1 MSNYKEIV
9 TKTIVG
15 KGKKT
20 SKDKYILQTEEIPD
34 TVLGCWII
42 NHRFQGTN
50 KQNEVDINGSFDINV
65 WYSYDN
71 NSKTSVTTK
80 TYNYEDVMKLRIK
93 DMNALN
99 NDNEIIVRS
108 LKQPT
113 VQDVKIINNQVE
125 LNIEKELGVEIVG
138 ESKVKIAIEEDEMP
152 WDDLYDDDQA
162 IDNVN
167 EEYIKNN

>member
-20 SKDKYILQTEEIPD
+20 SKDKYVLQTEEIPD

-80 TYNYEDVMKLRIK
+80 TYNYEDSMKLRIK

-113 VQDVKIINNQVE
+113 VQDVKIVNNQVE

-152 WDDLYDDDQA
+152 WDEIYDDDQT

>member
-20 SKDKYILQTEEIPD
+20 SKDKYVLQTEEIPD

-80 TYNYEDVMKLRIK
+80 TYNYEDAMKLRIK

-113 VQDVKIINNQVE
+113 VQDVKIVNNQVE

-152 WDDLYDDDQA
+152 WDEIYDDDQT

>member
-50 KQNEVDINGSFDINV
+50 KQNEVDINSSFDINV

>member
-20 SKDKYILQTEEIPD
+20 SKDKYVLQTEEIPN

-80 TYNYEDVMKLRIK
+80 TYNYEDTMKLRIK

-152 WDDLYDDDQA
+152 WDDIYDDDQT

>member
-1 MSNYKEIV
+1 MSTYKEIV

-20 SKDKYILQTEEIPD
+20 SKDKYVLQTEEIPD

-80 TYNYEDVMKLRIK
+80 TYNYEDAMKLRIK

-113 VQDVKIINNQVE
+113 VQDVKIVNNQVE

-152 WDDLYDDDQA
+152 WDEIYDDDQT

>member
-20 SKDKYILQTEEIPD
+20 SKDKYVLQTEEIPD

-80 TYNYEDVMKLRIK
+80 TYNYEDAMKLRIK

-113 VQDVKIINNQVE
+113 VQDVKIVNNQVE

-152 WDDLYDDDQA
+152 WDDIYDDDQT

>member
-1 MSNYKEIV
+1 MSGK
-9 TKTIVG
+9 VG
-15 KGKKT
+15 
-20 SKDKYILQTEEIPD
+20 
-34 TVLGCWII
+34 V
-42 NHRFQGTN
+42 
-50 KQNEVDINGSFDINV
+50 NGYFDVNV

-113 VQDVKIINNQVE
+113 VQDVKIVNNQVE

-162 IDNVN
+162 IDNVD

>member
-1 MSNYKEIV
+1 M
-9 TKTIVG
+9 T
-15 KGKKT
+15 
-20 SKDKYILQTEEIPD
+20 
-34 TVLGCWII
+34 
-42 NHRFQGTN
+42 HRFQGTN

-113 VQDVKIINNQVE
+113 VQDVKIVNNQVE

-138 ESKVKIAIEEDEMP
+138 ESKVKIAVEEDEMP
-152 WDDLYDDDQA
+152 WDDLYDDQA
-162 IDNVN
+162 IDNVD

>member
-113 VQDVKIINNQVE
+113 VQDVKIVNNQVE

-162 IDNVN
+162 IDNVD

>member
-71 NSKTSVTTK
+71 NSKTRLSS
-80 TYNYEDVMKLRIK
+80 LRP
-93 DMNALN
+93 A
-99 NDNEIIVRS
+99 S
-108 LKQPT
+108 
-113 VQDVKIINNQVE
+113 
-125 LNIEKELGVEIVG
+125 G
-138 ESKVKIAIEEDEMP
+138 
-152 WDDLYDDDQA
+152 
-162 IDNVN
+162 
-167 EEYIKNN
+167 

>member
-15 KGKKT
+15 KGKKK

-113 VQDVKIINNQVE
+113 VQDVKIVNNQVE

>member
-1 MSNYKEIV
+1 
-9 TKTIVG
+9 
-15 KGKKT
+15 
-20 SKDKYILQTEEIPD
+20 
-34 TVLGCWII
+34 
-42 NHRFQGTN
+42 
-50 KQNEVDINGSFDINV
+50 
-65 WYSYDN
+65 
-71 NSKTSVTTK
+71 
-80 TYNYEDVMKLRIK
+80 MKLRIK

-113 VQDVKIINNQVE
+113 VQDVKIVNNQVE

>member
-113 VQDVKIINNQVE
+113 VQDVKIVNNQVE

-138 ESKVKIAIEEDEMP
+138 ESKVKIAVEEDEMP
-152 WDDLYDDDQA
+152 WDDLYDDQA
-162 IDNVN
+162 IDNVD
-167 EEYIKNN
+167 EEYIKHN

>member
-113 VQDVKIINNQVE
+113 VQDVKIVNNQVE

>member
-20 SKDKYILQTEEIPD
+20 SKDKYVLQTEEIPD

-80 TYNYEDVMKLRIK
+80 TYNYEDTMKLRIK

-113 VQDVKIINNQVE
+113 VQDVKIVNNQVE
-125 LNIEKELGVEIVG
+125 LNIEKELGVEIVV

-152 WDDLYDDDQA
+152 WDEIYDDDQT